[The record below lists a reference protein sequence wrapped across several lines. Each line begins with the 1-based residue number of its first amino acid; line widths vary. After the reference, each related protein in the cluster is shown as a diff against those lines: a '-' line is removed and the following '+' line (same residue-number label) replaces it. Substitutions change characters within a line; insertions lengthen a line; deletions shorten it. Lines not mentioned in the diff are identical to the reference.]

1 MSGKYRLLLAFW
13 SALFLVSALILFVN
27 LQSLSTGSGVNLNL
41 PLFPENGA
49 ETEIGVP
56 GDKPGGELPS
66 DDSGSQWSL
75 ILSTVS
81 ALISAAGFMATTYFA
96 MRNDRRQSAL
106 TELEIKKLA
115 NEIERQRL
123 EIDQMRRAQQKQE
136 KQGL

>member
-81 ALISAAGFMATTYFA
+81 ALISAAGFMATTYYA